1 MRTVPDDSLSA
12 HYTRGDL
19 VSRALTA
26 LADDGIALENLT
38 PELLAPLDQ
47 FHTRGRTATLEL
59 LELAELTST
68 DRVLDVGGGIGGAAR
83 TLASNIGCR
92 VHVVDLMA
100 EYCRAGAELTR
111 LMGLESMVTFEQG
124 DARALTTI
132 ADGTIDVVW
141 TQHSSMNVREKAG
154 MYAEFWRVLR
164 PGGRFV
170 MHEICAG
177 GVRPLRLPVPW
188 ATLAQDSH
196 LLSVADTAAAI
207 REAGFERRVW
217 RETAEQ
223 SLTWFRR
230 HSALER
236 ARHGAP
242 SLGLHVLLGPK
253 AFDAIANLVT
263 NLAEGRVT
271 VVQGVYRKQVED
283 R

>member
-1 MRTVPDDSLSA
+1 MNRAPDDSLSA
-12 HYTRGDL
+12 HYNQGDL
-19 VSRALTA
+19 ISRMLAA
-26 LADDGIALENLT
+26 LADDGISLEHLT
-38 PELLAPLDQ
+38 PELLAPVDQ
-47 FHTRGRTATLEL
+47 FHTRGRAATLEL
-59 LELAELTST
+59 SEMGSLAST

-92 VHVVDLMA
+92 VHVVDLME
-100 EYCRAGAELTR
+100 EYCRVGTELTH
-111 LMGLESMVTFEQG
+111 LTGLESRVTFEQG

-132 ADGTIDVVW
+132 ADGAFDVVW
-141 TQHSSMNVREKAG
+141 TQHSSMNVRERAS

-207 REAGFERRVW
+207 RDAGFERRVW

-230 HSALER
+230 QAALAR
-236 ARHGAP
+236 ARDGEP
-242 SLGLHVLLGPK
+242 SLGLHVLLGAK
-253 AFDAIANLVT
+253 VFDAISNLVT
-263 NLAEGRVT
+263 NLADGRVT
-271 VVQGVYRKQVED
+271 VVQGLYVKNPEIP
-283 R
+283 